1 MFSLGSLYQL
11 FPTEATMSCN
21 IASAVLAPWLRQIL
35 CLHSSTRG
43 GNESLRSWSSHLSC
57 DIGYEGATDDG
68 IYLTPKTSLSRNII
82 TEPGCVAKR
91 CFVTVVTFVV
101 IYRYCD
107 ITLLVLHLYRNF
119 VNESLQYKLV
129 HNCCSGVVGGVCCIF
144 IGFCVSRDH
153 LLTISA
159 CIFAEN
165 GLPWTTT
172 HICKFF

>member
-1 MFSLGSLYQL
+1 
-11 FPTEATMSCN
+11 
-21 IASAVLAPWLRQIL
+21 
-35 CLHSSTRG
+35 
-43 GNESLRSWSSHLSC
+43 
-57 DIGYEGATDDG
+57 
-68 IYLTPKTSLSRNII
+68 
-82 TEPGCVAKR
+82 VAKR

-153 LLTISA
+153 LLRISA

-165 GLPWTTT
+165 GLP
-172 HICKFF
+172 